1 MDQSN
6 RYTFPLLQLST
17 VNDDLEHRLGKYPK
31 SGNIVHE
38 QREKEKD
45 EKGECVLLHP
55 VSTALEM
62 LLRERKLDVL
72 ARVRQRGLLQGLGN
86 RARPAEVCL

>member
-6 RYTFPLLQLST
+6 RYTFSQLLST
-17 VNDDLEHRLGKYPK
+17 INDDDLEHRLGKYPK
-31 SGNIVHE
+31 SDKIVHE
-38 QREKEKD
+38 QRERKN
-45 EKGECVLLHP
+45 EKGECVLLLP

-72 ARVRQRGLLQGLGN
+72 ARVRQRGLLKGLRN
-86 RARPAEVCL
+86 RARPAEICL